1 MTRHSVPDVSGVH
14 ACVRGVCVCVCVCVL
29 RACSVGG
36 TRGADTRDVSG
47 VGPSN
52 TLIIITELLI
62 IIR

>member
-36 TRGADTRDVSG
+36 TRGADTMHVHAHAHIASFHI
-47 VGPSN
+47 V
-52 TLIIITELLI
+52 TT
-62 IIR
+62 